1 MLILRK
7 SEVSTEFISLVGFIL
22 IVFVSVLIIVGI
34 RYNDV
39 SESIVFSEAQSMA
52 NLIANEIN
60 FAASME
66 GYYREFELPQRL
78 VNNIEYNVSINTDF
92 RFVEVKWND
101 KNAVSNIITEN
112 VQGTVNPG
120 LVKIKIKNDEGLVLI
135 ES

>member
-1 MLILRK
+1 MLTLRK
-7 SEVSTEFISLVGFIL
+7 SEVSSEFISLVGFIL
-22 IVFVSVLIIVGI
+22 IVFISVLIIVGL

-39 SESIVFSEAQSMA
+39 SESIIFSEAQNMA

-66 GYYREFELPQRL
+66 GYYREFSIPKKL

-92 RFVEVKWND
+92 RFVEVKWDD
-101 KNAVSNIITEN
+101 KKAIANIITER
-112 VQGTVNPG
+112 VSGTVEPG
-120 LVKIKIKNDEGLVLI
+120 LIKIKIKNDEGLVLI

>member
-39 SESIVFSEAQSMA
+39 SESIVFSEAQSTA

>member
-39 SESIVFSEAQSMA
+39 SESIVFSEAQSTA

-120 LVKIKIKNDEGLVLI
+120 LVRIKIKNDEGLVLI